1 MKAQMTSFTFLLF
14 FLSILIAKAQFP
26 APVNFDL
33 QSPNIGIDNFFY
45 LSWDPPTGNVGYY
58 KIFRNN
64 LLIDS
69 CSATTY
75 KDTVEFYYF
84 CKYNI
89 SAVYFDPPGASNPDS
104 CWAANIVLDIIKSP
118 FIEEFESF
126 FYHTWGNITEHGKG
140 SWFLSNADY
149 HSGSQSVKFN
159 GLQEGDSASFFSTH
173 IVAGYS
179 PQISLWYKTPGHLG
193 NFDELFFK
201 VNDQEAI
208 KLPLSEY
215 WNQYE
220 ITYTDS
226 ILILEIFIYGAY
238 KEGGGIFIDDIAV
251 DDVSF
256 LPKDFSFSERSIL
269 ILPNPYR
276 DNLTIFIES
285 KKETVLQF
293 DLINSIGQIIYSE
306 HLRVYQGDNV
316 YNFNTN
322 NFPKGIQIAKFHN
335 SEFTSNVILIK
346 N

>member
-1 MKAQMTSFTFLLF
+1 MKAKITSFTFLLF
-14 FLSILIAKAQFP
+14 ILSILIVKAQFP

-33 QSPNIGIDNFFY
+33 QPPNIGIDNIFY
-45 LSWDPPTGNVGYY
+45 LSWDPPAGNVGYY

-69 CSATTY
+69 CYTTTY
-75 KDTVEFYYF
+75 QDTVEFYYI
-84 CKYNI
+84 CKYNL

-104 CWAANIVLDIIKSP
+104 CCAVNIVLDIIKSP

-159 GLQEGDSASFFSTH
+159 GLQEGDSA
-173 IVAGYS
+173 
-179 PQISLWYKTPGHLG
+179 
-193 NFDELFFK
+193 
-201 VNDQEAI
+201 
-208 KLPLSEY
+208 
-215 WNQYE
+215 
-220 ITYTDS
+220 
-226 ILILEIFIYGAY
+226 
-238 KEGGGIFIDDIAV
+238 
-251 DDVSF
+251 

-276 DNLTIFIES
+276 DNLTVFIES
-285 KKETVLQF
+285 KEETILQF

-316 YNFNTN
+316 YNFNIN
-322 NFPKGIQIAKFHN
+322 NSPKGIQIAKFHN
-335 SEFTSNVILIK
+335 SEFSSNVILIK
-346 N
+346 D